1 MKKTLRIA
9 VAIASL
15 VVAVLVISM
24 VVLRIDRAKTSGERS
39 SGAEYSILRNV
50 FIGIQNQGDLQDSFI
65 RNRLIAIYKNSERM
79 LAAQVLD
86 RSGMVAWKIPADS
99 PYFALPN
106 DPSSRAGFTAPESS
120 TVIFS
125 TPLNDGMK
133 LLALYTSLR
142 RSDISSAIKPSLILA
157 IIWLIVTFLALFIL
171 SREGE
176 TPKTNKKIS
185 RIDTFSTAPGAPS
198 EPDVPV
204 LAEPAST
211 GTATDG
217 SASDESEPN
226 ESASAETSYQAN
238 EVDSYTED
246 KEQPSGSEESDEDS
260 EFLEDEEL
268 MDEESNTESEEQG
281 ESETNGEEID
291 EFLDAEEAIELIES
305 KKPAQELELKQE
317 KEPIPDNKEK
327 PSNKSFE
334 ESLTKLEKEIA
345 MWTARQKEPKPI
357 PPLETKELNTVKEV
371 KAVQPA
377 KELNTVKEVKAVQP
391 AKELNTVKEVK
402 EVEAVQPAIVA
413 SEKKPETS
421 HEPVLEKTDLLQL
434 PLPLSLQDTA
444 LEKKLSEEL
453 VRNVSDI
460 ALMLIH
466 CSIGSPGD
474 PIAIAMSVTIKDYI
488 GSKDLV
494 FELYRGAYAIVLP
507 SVDLGG
513 ALKMS
518 EDLADVLSTTF
529 SLYKDVEASAP
540 IFIGIS
546 ARADRMIDSYKI
558 YREAST
564 AVHKAFSGGRSR
576 ILAFR
581 PKA

>member
-9 VAIASL
+9 VAIAS
-15 VVAVLVISM
+15 VLVAMLIVSM
-24 VVLRIDRAKTSGERS
+24 FILRIGQARTSGERS

-50 FIGIQNQGDLQDSFI
+50 FIGIQNQGDLQDTFI
-65 RNRLIAIYKNSERM
+65 RNRLIAIYKDSERL
-79 LAAQVLD
+79 LASQVLD
-86 RSGMVAWKIPADS
+86 RSGMVVWKIPADS

-106 DPSSRAGFTAPESS
+106 DPSSRAGFAAPESS

-157 IIWLIVTFLALFIL
+157 FVWLLLSCVALILL
-171 SREGE
+171 SRDGAS
-176 TPKTNKKIS
+176 PNRKTIVRSLDAKPNDKASSGKENS
-185 RIDTFSTAPGAPS
+185 PSPLAPEKPSTSAPAPEQQATAPSATA
-198 EPDVPV
+198 DTRDNTYAAA
-204 LAEPAST
+204 AEKI
-211 GTATDG
+211 
-217 SASDESEPN
+217 DESQDNDDDQFFEDQDLM
-226 ESASAETSYQAN
+226 EEDAE
-238 EVDSYTED
+238 
-246 KEQPSGSEESDEDS
+246 KENEESRD
-260 EFLEDEEL
+260 
-268 MDEESNTESEEQG
+268 TEA
-281 ESETNGEEID
+281 NGEEID
-291 EFLDAEEAIELIES
+291 EFLDAEEAIEILES
-305 KKPAQELELKQE
+305 EKPLPDPEVKKEEQPAPK
-317 KEPIPDNKEK
+317 DGVK
-327 PSNKSFE
+327 PSNKNFE

-345 MWTARQKEPKPI
+345 LWTARQREPKPAPVEI
-357 PPLETKELNTVKEV
+357 QETDIIE
-371 KAVQPA
+371 KAQPVIA
-377 KELNTVKEVKAVQP
+377 EP
-391 AKELNTVKEVK
+391 
-402 EVEAVQPAIVA
+402 
-413 SEKKPETS
+413 EKKAEVTNQIAPE
-421 HEPVLEKTDLLQL
+421 KADLRQL
-434 PLPLSLQDTA
+434 PMPLSLQDSA
-444 LEKKLSEEL
+444 LERKLSEEL
-453 VRNVSDI
+453 LRNVSDI

-518 EDLADVLSTTF
+518 EDLADVLATTF
-529 SLYKDVEASAP
+529 SLYKDVEESAP

-546 ARADRMIDSYKI
+546 ARSNRKIDSYKI

-581 PKA
+581 AKA

>member
-9 VAIASL
+9 VAIAS
-15 VVAVLVISM
+15 VLVAMLIVSM
-24 VVLRIDRAKTSGERS
+24 FILRIGQARTSGERS

-50 FIGIQNQGDLQDSFI
+50 FIGIQNQGDLQDTFI
-65 RNRLIAIYKNSERM
+65 RNRLIAIYKDSERL
-79 LAAQVLD
+79 LASQVLD
-86 RSGMVAWKIPADS
+86 RSGMVVWKIPADS

-106 DPSSRAGFTAPESS
+106 DPSSRAGFAAPESS

-157 IIWLIVTFLALFIL
+157 FVWLLLSCVALILL
-171 SREGE
+171 SRDGAS
-176 TPKTNKKIS
+176 PNRKTIVRSLDAKPNDKASSGKENS
-185 RIDTFSTAPGAPS
+185 PSLLAPEKPSTSAPAPEQQATAPSATA
-198 EPDVPV
+198 DTRDNTYAAA
-204 LAEPAST
+204 AEKI
-211 GTATDG
+211 
-217 SASDESEPN
+217 DESQDNDDDQFFEDQDLM
-226 ESASAETSYQAN
+226 EEDAE
-238 EVDSYTED
+238 
-246 KEQPSGSEESDEDS
+246 KENEESRD
-260 EFLEDEEL
+260 
-268 MDEESNTESEEQG
+268 TEA
-281 ESETNGEEID
+281 NGEEID
-291 EFLDAEEAIELIES
+291 EFLDAEEAIEILES
-305 KKPAQELELKQE
+305 EKPLPDPEVKKEEQPAPK
-317 KEPIPDNKEK
+317 DGVK
-327 PSNKSFE
+327 PSNKNFE

-345 MWTARQKEPKPI
+345 LWTARQREPKPAPVEI
-357 PPLETKELNTVKEV
+357 QETDIIE
-371 KAVQPA
+371 KAQPVIA
-377 KELNTVKEVKAVQP
+377 EP
-391 AKELNTVKEVK
+391 
-402 EVEAVQPAIVA
+402 
-413 SEKKPETS
+413 EKKAEVTNQIAPE
-421 HEPVLEKTDLLQL
+421 KADLRQL
-434 PLPLSLQDTA
+434 PMPLSLQDSA
-444 LEKKLSEEL
+444 LERKLSEEL
-453 VRNVSDI
+453 LRNVSDI

-529 SLYKDVEASAP
+529 SLYKDVEESAP

-546 ARADRMIDSYKI
+546 ARSNRKIDSYKI

-581 PKA
+581 AKT

>member
-9 VAIASL
+9 VAIAS
-15 VVAVLVISM
+15 VLVAMLIVSM
-24 VVLRIDRAKTSGERS
+24 FILRIGQARTSGERS

-50 FIGIQNQGDLQDSFI
+50 FIGIQNQGDLQDTFI
-65 RNRLIAIYKNSERM
+65 RNRLIAIYKDSERL
-79 LAAQVLD
+79 LASQVLD
-86 RSGMVAWKIPADS
+86 RSGMVVWKIPADS

-106 DPSSRAGFTAPESS
+106 DPSSRAGFAAPESS

-133 LLALYTSLR
+133 LLALYASLR

-157 IIWLIVTFLALFIL
+157 FVWLLLSCVALILL
-171 SREGE
+171 SRDGAS
-176 TPKTNKKIS
+176 PNRKTIVRSLDAKPNDKASSGKENS
-185 RIDTFSTAPGAPS
+185 PSLLAPEKPSTSAPAPEQQATAPSATA
-198 EPDVPV
+198 DTRDNTYAAA
-204 LAEPAST
+204 AEKI
-211 GTATDG
+211 
-217 SASDESEPN
+217 DESQDNDDDQFFEDQDLM
-226 ESASAETSYQAN
+226 EEDAE
-238 EVDSYTED
+238 
-246 KEQPSGSEESDEDS
+246 KENEESRD
-260 EFLEDEEL
+260 
-268 MDEESNTESEEQG
+268 TEA
-281 ESETNGEEID
+281 NGEEID
-291 EFLDAEEAIELIES
+291 EFLDAEEAIEILES
-305 KKPAQELELKQE
+305 EKPLPDPEVKKEEQPAPKDEV
-317 KEPIPDNKEK
+317 K
-327 PSNKSFE
+327 PSNKNFE

-345 MWTARQKEPKPI
+345 LWTARQREPKPAPVEI
-357 PPLETKELNTVKEV
+357 QETDIIE
-371 KAVQPA
+371 KAQPVIA
-377 KELNTVKEVKAVQP
+377 EP
-391 AKELNTVKEVK
+391 
-402 EVEAVQPAIVA
+402 
-413 SEKKPETS
+413 EKKAEATNQIAT
-421 HEPVLEKTDLLQL
+421 EKADLRQL
-434 PLPLSLQDTA
+434 PMPLSLQDSA
-444 LEKKLSEEL
+444 LERKLSEEL
-453 VRNVSDI
+453 LRNVSDI

-529 SLYKDVEASAP
+529 SLYKDVEESAP

-546 ARADRMIDSYKI
+546 ARSNRKIDSYKI

-581 PKA
+581 AKT